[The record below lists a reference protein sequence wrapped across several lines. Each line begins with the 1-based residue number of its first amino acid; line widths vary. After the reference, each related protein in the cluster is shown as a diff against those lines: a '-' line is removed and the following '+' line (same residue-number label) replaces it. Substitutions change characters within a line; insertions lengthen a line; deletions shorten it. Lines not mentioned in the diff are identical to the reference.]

1 LTSSLEA
8 TQSNNTL
15 LQPVDESKQA
25 QALPQDSPPSK
36 EAILKSKK
44 SGSKKIHFRYKDPIM
59 ETGTP
64 RPVLSYN
71 ELIIEAINSSDAGM
85 MSLQEIYDYIQGE
98 YEYFKRTT
106 VVSHYNI
113 NI

>member
-1 LTSSLEA
+1 
-8 TQSNNTL
+8 
-15 LQPVDESKQA
+15 
-25 QALPQDSPPSK
+25 
-36 EAILKSKK
+36 
-44 SGSKKIHFRYKDPIM
+44 M